1 MSLSPK
7 STKMEIGVRSTKT
20 IIIYPFSMADEFK
33 FTSTISH
40 IYQTYQ
46 ELQKSEEDD
55 VVGQV
60 PKFIISAIEENLVSI
75 LAMVC
80 EEEVTLNDIT
90 NEQFADIC
98 GVIYDMN
105 FSGALGKF
113 LSLWE
118 KIKKS
123 FPQTKQSQNS
133 SLPPV
138 TP

>member
-1 MSLSPK
+1 MSLSTK
-7 STKMEIGVRSTKT
+7 SIKVEIGVRSTK
-20 IIIYPFSMADEFK
+20 IINIYPFSMADEFK
-33 FTSTISH
+33 FTSTISS

-46 ELQKSEEDD
+46 ELQSSDEDS
-55 VVGQV
+55 GTQI

-75 LAMVC
+75 LTMVC

-98 GVIYDMN
+98 AVIYDMN

-118 KIKKS
+118 KVKKS
-123 FPQTKQSQNS
+123 FPQTKLSQNS

-138 TP
+138 TL